1 MIEKFR
7 KEEKKLKKPKNK
19 NQEFLFMYKYE
30 HFQNL
35 QLSKT
40 IFTPINYIYHK
51 KIK

>member
-30 HFQNL
+30 LF
-35 QLSKT
+35 K
-40 IFTPINYIYHK
+40 IFLFFLKEQTLAPFITLK
-51 KIK
+51 